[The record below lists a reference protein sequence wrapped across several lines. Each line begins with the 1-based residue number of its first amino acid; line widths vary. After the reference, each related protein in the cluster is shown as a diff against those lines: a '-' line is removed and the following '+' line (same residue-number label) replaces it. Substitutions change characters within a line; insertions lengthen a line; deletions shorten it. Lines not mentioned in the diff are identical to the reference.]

1 MGIFVPS
8 SFIFKTNK
16 TSINVTTV
24 ESEESQWKH
33 FPSVE
38 LTVAETSLEPSS
50 SSVEEGDMQMYLLGR
65 KHCPRPW
72 ILRGRHNFSKS
83 QQQRQRSREIQF
95 ELELGHAFFDLG
107 MMLCRCWF
115 SSGKKK
121 EHSANFIGQHFVLIT
136 EPWGTWWRHNT
147 GKSWKLK
154 FDSSLFN
161 KQCIRIRL

>member
-95 ELELGHAFFDLG
+95 ELELGHAFFTWEWCFAGVDLVLG
-107 MMLCRCWF
+107 RKRNIQQTLLDNIL
-115 SSGKKK
+115 SLSLSHG
-121 EHSANFIGQHFVLIT
+121 EHGEDIT
-136 EPWGTWWRHNT
+136 QVNLGNWNLTAACLTN
-147 GKSWKLK
+147 
-154 FDSSLFN
+154 N
-161 KQCIRIRL
+161 V